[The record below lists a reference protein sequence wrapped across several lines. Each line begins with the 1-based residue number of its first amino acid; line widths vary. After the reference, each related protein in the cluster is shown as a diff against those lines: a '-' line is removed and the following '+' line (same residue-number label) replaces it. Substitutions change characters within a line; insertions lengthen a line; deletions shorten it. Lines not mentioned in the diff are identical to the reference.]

1 MSKEHTGS
9 VIFLPQPFS
18 TPVDHS
24 IRGNLGAEDMP
35 ALWKF
40 LPEIARA
47 EQIAGQASPG
57 GRGSGLCAAQQL
69 SFMVGIFTLSKSFA
83 GPTADFLLCP
93 VLPFSFPGEWQ
104 PHPSTGHFLEAATEM
119 ATQLSAGV

>member
-35 ALWKF
+35 TLWKF
-40 LPEIARA
+40 LPKIARA

-57 GRGSGLCAAQQL
+57 GRGSGLFAVQQL
-69 SFMVGIFTLSKSFA
+69 SFGIGIFALSKSSV
-83 GPTADFLLCP
+83 GPTADVLLCP
-93 VLPFSFPGEWQ
+93 ALPFSFPGEWQ
-104 PHPSTGHFLEAATEM
+104 PRPSTGQFFGSSH
-119 ATQLSAGV
+119 